1 VAVHPVEVL
10 PDSGPTPAAQV
21 AAVAE
26 QLTARLPDLP
36 PTEDPVLARLREWQ
50 PER

>member
-1 VAVHPVEVL
+1 
-10 PDSGPTPAAQV
+10 V

-26 QLTARLPDLP
+26 QLTERIPDLP